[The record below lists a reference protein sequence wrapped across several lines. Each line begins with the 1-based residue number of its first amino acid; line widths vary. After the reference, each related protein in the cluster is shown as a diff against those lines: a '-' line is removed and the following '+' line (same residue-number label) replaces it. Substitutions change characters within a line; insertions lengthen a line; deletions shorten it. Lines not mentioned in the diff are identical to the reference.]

1 MENPTPIFPVGD
13 LGLVEGRTG
22 KRMGEGLV
30 GEEGFDPLPLLLS
43 ESVSMKTET
52 KHMHENQNIP
62 KPSTQPRKY
71 FINYVQIMVAFSFG
85 NSLCTNNHI
94 LFL

>member
-13 LGLVEGRTG
+13 LGLVGGRTG

-43 ESVSMKTET
+43 ESVSKKIET

-62 KPSTQPRKY
+62 KPRTHQENISQTMFK
-71 FINYVQIMVAFSFG
+71 
-85 NSLCTNNHI
+85 
-94 LFL
+94 